1 MRKLLL
7 GDEAIAQGALDAGLS
22 GVYAYPGTPSTEITE
37 YIQNSKLAVE
47 RNVHRRWCTNE
58 KTAMEAALGM
68 SFMGKRALV
77 CMKHV
82 GLNVCADPFVNSGMT
97 GVNGGLVVL
106 VADDPSMHSS
116 QDEQDSR
123 FYGKFAMIPTLE
135 PSTQQEAY
143 DMMEKAYELSEEV
156 CLPVLM
162 RVTTRMAHSRAVV
175 EVKETPRAEN
185 ELNYNA
191 EASHWVLLPGNA
203 IKRNITVTG
212 QQADLEQRAVA
223 SEYNKYIDGADHSMG
238 IIATG
243 IAYNYL
249 MECYPD
255 GCPYPVLKISQYP
268 MPKELIRRMTADCD
282 AVLIAEE
289 GQPFVED
296 LVRGVMPGN
305 AVIKGRLTGELP
317 RTGELSPDALKKALG
332 LPVSEGYP
340 SCENVAPRPPALCQG
355 CGHRDVY
362 TALNE
367 VLKEYPNARVF
378 GDIGCYTLGFMP
390 PFKAIHS
397 CVDMG
402 ASITMAKGAA
412 DAGQWPSV
420 AIIGDSTFTHSGMT
434 GLLDAINENANITVI
449 ISDNLT
455 TGMTGGQDSAGTNK
469 FEAICRGL
477 GMTDEHLKVV
487 VPLPKNMPEITQV
500 MRDEINYRGTSV
512 IIPRRECMQTL
523 QSSQTKESTGG
534 KAMKTDIILC
544 GVGGQGILSIAT
556 VIGEAAMHENLYIKQ
571 AEVHGMSQRGGDVQ
585 SNLRISSN
593 PIHSD
598 LIAKGSADV
607 IISMEPM
614 EALRYLPFL
623 SKDGWI
629 ITSSKPFVNIP
640 NYPEVETVMADLAK
654 VKNVITLDIEQLAKD
669 NEIPRSANVILLGAA
684 QKALGIE
691 YDKLENAIR
700 RVFGRKGDA
709 VVDANLKALAIGKEA
724 QR

>member
-1 MRKLLL
+1 MKFASNTATKLNLIIMRKLLL

-123 FYGKFAMIPTLE
+123 FYGKFAMIPTFE

-175 EVKETPRAEN
+175 DVKETPRAEN
-185 ELNYNA
+185 EMNYNA

-212 QQADLEQRAVA
+212 QQTDLEQRAVN
-223 SEYNKYIDGADHSMG
+223 SEYNKYIDAADHSMG

-282 AVLIAEE
+282 SVLIAEE

-305 AVIKGRLTGELP
+305 AVIKGRLSGELP

-402 ASITMAKGAA
+402 ASITMAKGAS
-412 DAGQWPSV
+412 DAGQWPAV

-455 TGMTGGQDSAGTNK
+455 TAMTGGQDSAGTNK

-487 VPLPKNMPEITQV
+487 VPLPKNMPEITQIL
-500 MRDEINYRGTSV
+500 RDEINYRGTSV

-523 QSSQTKESTGG
+523 QRHLKQK
-534 KAMKTDIILC
+534 KA
-544 GVGGQGILSIAT
+544 Q
-556 VIGEAAMHENLYIKQ
+556 EAKQ
-571 AEVHGMSQRGGDVQ
+571 
-585 SNLRISSN
+585 
-593 PIHSD
+593 
-598 LIAKGSADV
+598 
-607 IISMEPM
+607 
-614 EALRYLPFL
+614 
-623 SKDGWI
+623 
-629 ITSSKPFVNIP
+629 
-640 NYPEVETVMADLAK
+640 
-654 VKNVITLDIEQLAKD
+654 
-669 NEIPRSANVILLGAA
+669 
-684 QKALGIE
+684 
-691 YDKLENAIR
+691 
-700 RVFGRKGDA
+700 
-709 VVDANLKALAIGKEA
+709 
-724 QR
+724 